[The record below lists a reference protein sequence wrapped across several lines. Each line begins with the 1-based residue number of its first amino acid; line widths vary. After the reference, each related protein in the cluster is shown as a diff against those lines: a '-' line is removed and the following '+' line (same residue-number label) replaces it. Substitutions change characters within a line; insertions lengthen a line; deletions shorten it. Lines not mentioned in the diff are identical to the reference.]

1 MENIQFDT
9 FTFRKYPKLVS
20 VTEVSDVVS
29 LFTQIAH
36 PLLLLDIAEFWFSY
50 VKVIPVQAN
59 STILVTKGLLMF

>member
-36 PLLLLDIAEFWFSY
+36 PLLLDIAEFWFSY
-50 VKVIPVQAN
+50 VKVIPVEAN